1 MQCKENQVKIRVDY
15 VSLGALDYNQFHS
28 KKNREYIPGYEMVG
42 TIVDLGSEAKANG
55 YQIGERVT
63 SLPISYCGTC
73 ENCLKGRYN
82 SCINIREN
90 DGVLVEYIERDYRQL
105 FKIPAKF
112 SDITGCAIW
121 PIAEAL
127 EAVEA
132 SNITIN
138 STVLILGNDFTAMMI
153 ARIAKMKMAK
163 LVVMVCD
170 FDVDGLPCP
179 DGVDKIVSQNDLLST
194 QRELLRDTKFA
205 GFDSVI
211 VAADNK
217 DLEWNFQG
225 FAKPGGTFCL
235 LAFKRLNYGI
245 SIGAGG
251 VLSRN
256 LTLVSSYLFNNKMYI
271 ASELVS
277 QLSVEKYIE
286 AEFSFANADI
296 AYDSIVKHRYDRIGI
311 VLTPNVFNTPGVGS
325 GI

>member
-1 MQCKENQVKIRVDY
+1 MLCRENQVKIKVDY
-15 VSLGALDYNQFHS
+15 VSLGALDYNQFQCQKS
-28 KKNREYIPGYEMVG
+28 REYIPGYEMVG

-63 SLPISYCGTC
+63 SLPISYCGVC
-73 ENCLKGRYN
+73 ENCLKRRYN

-90 DGVLVEYIERDYRQL
+90 DGVLAEYIERDYRQL
-105 FKIPAKF
+105 FKVPNSF
-112 SDITGCAIW
+112 SGIMGCAIW

-138 STVLILGNDFTAMMI
+138 STVLILGDDFTAMMI
-153 ARIAKMKMAK
+153 AQIAKMKMAK

-170 FDVDGLPCP
+170 TDAEHTPLP
-179 DGVDKIVSQNDLLST
+179 DGVDRLISQNDLLST
-194 QRELLRDTKFA
+194 QRVLLRDTNFA

-211 VAADNK
+211 VVADSK

-225 FAKPGGTFCL
+225 FTKAGGTFCL
-235 LAFKRLNYGI
+235 LAFKRLNYSI
-245 SIGAGG
+245 SIGVGG

-271 ASELVS
+271 ASELIPR
-277 QLSVEKYIE
+277 LLVEDFIDE
-286 AEFSFANADI
+286 EFSFTRADI
-296 AYDSIVKHRYDRIGI
+296 AYDSIVKRKYKRVGI
-311 VLTPNVFNTPGVGS
+311 VFDS
-325 GI
+325 